1 MSEGQVIVQGTAPV
15 TAVLAVAELLLG
27 DGSLDVPLTEA
38 RLLIVDPEG
47 AVTLTTRVI
56 VVDAPAASVPS
67 EQEIVPVPPTGG
79 ALQVPGL
86 VSETK
91 VVPGGTVVPKV
102 APASPLGPLFM
113 TVNV

>member
-38 RLLIVDPEG
+38 LLLIVDPEG

-56 VVDAPAASVPS
+56 VVGAANASGPR

-79 ALQVPGL
+79 VVQVPGL

-91 VVPGGTVVPKV
+91 VVPAGTVVPKV
-102 APASPLGPLFM
+102 APLSASGPLFV
-113 TVNV
+113 TVIV